1 MSRASSKPRARVLHL
16 RALSLEPYAVSQ
28 HKATLLERL
37 SLHRPELRAWA
48 MYDWAN
54 SAFQTTVI
62 TAVFPNFFSRVAAA
76 SPVEGQPPL
85 LAPAEATAVF
95 SWGTTICLTVIAVLG
110 PILGAV
116 ADYRAIRKKML
127 GAFLTLG
134 VLTTAAM
141 ATIDAG
147 EWKWALA
154 LFMTANVA
162 IAASFVF
169 YDSLL
174 PHIAAP
180 GEMDRVSTTGYA
192 LGYLGG
198 GVLLAVNLAWILS
211 PGTFGLRDS
220 VSAIQL
226 SFLSVA
232 VWWLLFA
239 IPLFR
244 RVPEPPRGLEV
255 DERADENP
263 VTAAFGRLAATLREL
278 RTYRNA
284 FLMLL
289 AFMLY
294 NDGIQTII
302 KMASIYGAE
311 IGIDMN
317 AQIAAFVVVQF
328 VGVPFSFLFGA
339 LAGRIGAKA
348 GIFIAIAVYTCISVL
363 GYFMSTAVHFFLLAF
378 LVGTVQG
385 GSQALSRSLF
395 ARMIPRH
402 RSSEFFGFFS
412 VFEKFAGIA
421 GPAIFA
427 IAVTITGS
435 SRPAVLSVIVF
446 FIAGAAL
453 LMKVD
458 VAAGE
463 REAAVEP
470 VRITGGAPPRG
481 A

>member
-1 MSRASSKPRARVLHL
+1 
-16 RALSLEPYAVSQ
+16 
-28 HKATLLERL
+28 
-37 SLHRPELRAWA
+37 

-76 SPVEGQPPL
+76 SPIDGQPAL

-95 SWGTTICLTVIAVLG
+95 SWGTTVALAVIAVLG
-110 PILGAV
+110 PILGAI

-127 GAFLTLG
+127 GAFLALG
-134 VLTTAAM
+134 VITTAAM
-141 ATIDAG
+141 ATIGAG
-147 EWKWALA
+147 EWRWALG
-154 LFMTANVA
+154 LFMISN
-162 IAASFVF
+162 IAVSASFVF

-174 PHIAAP
+174 PHIASG

-192 LGYLGG
+192 VGYLGG
-198 GVLLAVNLAWILS
+198 GLLLAVNLAWILS
-211 PGTFGLRDS
+211 PATFGLPDS
-220 VSAIQL
+220 VAAIQL

-232 VWWLLFA
+232 VWWLLFS

-244 RVPEPPRGLEV
+244 RVPEPPRALEA
-255 DERADENP
+255 DERPDEHP
-263 VTAAFGRLAATLREL
+263 VAAAFVRLGETLREL

-284 FLMLL
+284 FVMLL

-294 NDGIQTII
+294 NDGIQTMI

-311 IGIDMN
+311 VGIDMN
-317 AQIAAFVVVQF
+317 AQIAAFIIVQF

-348 GIFIAIAVYTCISVL
+348 GIFLALVVYTGISIL
-363 GYFMSTAVHFFLLAF
+363 GYFMTTTLHFFLLAF
-378 LVGTVQG
+378 MVGMVQG

-395 ARMIPRH
+395 ARMIPPH
-402 RSSEFFGFFS
+402 KSSEFFGFFS

-427 IAVTITGS
+427 LAVTITGS
-435 SRPAVLSVIVF
+435 SRPAVLSVIAF
-446 FIAGAAL
+446 FIAGGAL
-453 LMKVD
+453 LTRVN
-458 VAAGE
+458 VAEGE
-463 REAAVEP
+463 REAAAARV
-470 VRITGGAPPRG
+470 
-481 A
+481 